1 MKKKLVA
8 LLISAT
14 MISASMAVPVYA
26 EDESISVEVTD
37 EEEPELEVE
46 ESEEQ
51 QEEDDTSVDEDFS
64 DETTEDF
71 SDQNAEEIFSAGSE
85 SVDTRTTVGGNI
97 NWGSSNSILQTDV
110 TTAKND
116 RTFLGIR
123 GSYITDMQN
132 ALDRINAIRKEACN
146 EGIKDPR
153 DESRNLTSSDYVP
166 IKWSSDLEYIARIR
180 AAEAS
185 VYRQHTRLNG
195 YECSAISSP
204 NGIRSFGEVLAWNNT
219 KKFLQG
225 VEQWYRE
232 KAAWVGNTDG
242 VTGHYTQMIDP
253 DNIYVGLA
261 TFVNANARYSTTTAG
276 EFTSQKNLDYSL
288 GTSQTVL
295 DESAGPAIDN
305 CIQTVEVKNAKIVA
319 SMTELT
325 GPLAAK
331 NSIQAEFTLTGYGWK
346 MEPLN
351 KVSWTSSDT
360 KTANVDSEGKVTG
373 VHEGTAD
380 ITASYGNFT
389 VTKNVQVTGHPNVE
403 LKNAKEATC
412 SEEGYTGDKSCK
424 DCGVTVETGKT
435 ISKKE
440 HSWDSGKITI
450 HATCTETGEKT
461 YTCQACR
468 ATKTETVP
476 AVGHTVVIDSAVAA
490 TCESAGKTEGR
501 HCSVCD
507 KVLTE
512 QKTVKAT
519 GHNWDEGKITQEATC
534 EKSGVKTYTCKI
546 CKKTKTE
553 KINALGHKIVTDPAV
568 AATCEDDGKT
578 EGRHCSVCDKVL
590 IEQKTVKAT
599 GHNWDEGKITQEA
612 TCEKSGVKTYTCKTC
627 KKTKTEKINALGHKI
642 VTDPAVAATCEKDGK
657 TEGSH
662 CSVCS
667 KVFVEQDVIPAT
679 GHTPVTD
686 PAVAATCEDDG
697 KTEGSHCAVCSK
709 ILTEQKIIKATGH
722 NWDEGKITKEA
733 SCERPGEII
742 YTCGNCQKTKKEDI
756 KAVGHKFDAWQ
767 TTSQADVFSPIIQT
781 RVCSVCGKSEQKTVG
796 NKLQKTI
803 TVTLSS
809 IPLKR
814 KQKTNV
820 LKVSGLAKGDS
831 IVSWKSSN
839 PKIVNVKGNANGTSI
854 LTAGKKT
861 GKAKI
866 VITLKSGLQKTVTV
880 SVQKSAVKTKKISGV
895 AKTLKLKKK
904 QKAALRPMI
913 TPLTSTEKITYKSS
927 NAKVVTVNSKGKIV
941 AKKKG
946 TAVITIRSGK
956 KTVKCKVT
964 VK

>member
-1 MKKKLVA
+1 
-8 LLISAT
+8 

-26 EDESISVEVTD
+26 EDESISIEVTD

-64 DETTEDF
+64 DETTEAF

-110 TTAKND
+110 TTAKKD

-185 VYRQHTRLNG
+185 VYRQHIRLNG
-195 YECSAISSP
+195 YDCSAISSP
-204 NGIRSFGEVLAWNNT
+204 NGIVSYGEVLAWNNT

-225 VEQWYRE
+225 IEQWYRE
-232 KAAWVGNTDG
+232 KAAWVGNTNG

-261 TFVNANARYSTTTAG
+261 TFVNANAQYSTTTAG
-276 EFTSQKNLDYSL
+276 EF
-288 GTSQTVL
+288 TSQTVL

-346 MEPLN
+346 MEPLDE
-351 KVSWTSSDT
+351 VSWTSSDT
-360 KTANVDSEGKVTG
+360 KTATVDGTG
-373 VHEGTAD
+373 NITGIHEGTAD
-380 ITASYGNFT
+380 ITATYGNFT
-389 VTKNVQVTGHPNVE
+389 ATKNVQVTGHPNVE

-412 SEEGYTGDKSCK
+412 SEEGYTGDQICK
-424 DCGVTVETGKT
+424 DCGVIVENGKT
-435 ISKKE
+435 IAKKT

-450 HATCTETGEKT
+450 QATCTETGEKT

-507 KVLTE
+507 KVL
-512 QKTVKAT
+512 
-519 GHNWDEGKITQEATC
+519 
-534 EKSGVKTYTCKI
+534 
-546 CKKTKTE
+546 
-553 KINALGHKIVTDPAV
+553 
-568 AATCEDDGKT
+568 
-578 EGRHCSVCDKVL
+578 

-627 KKTKTEKINALGHKI
+627 KKTKTEEINALGHKI
-642 VTDPAVAATCEKDGK
+642 VTDPAVTATCEKDGK

-686 PAVAATCEDDG
+686 PAVEATCEGDG
-697 KTEGSHCAVCSK
+697 KTEGSHCSVCSK
-709 ILTEQKIIKATGH
+709 ILTEQKII
-722 NWDEGKITKEA
+722 
-733 SCERPGEII
+733 
-742 YTCGNCQKTKKEDI
+742 
-756 KAVGHKFDAWQ
+756 
-767 TTSQADVFSPIIQT
+767 
-781 RVCSVCGKSEQKTVG
+781 
-796 NKLQKTI
+796 
-803 TVTLSS
+803 
-809 IPLKR
+809 
-814 KQKTNV
+814 
-820 LKVSGLAKGDS
+820 
-831 IVSWKSSN
+831 
-839 PKIVNVKGNANGTSI
+839 
-854 LTAGKKT
+854 
-861 GKAKI
+861 
-866 VITLKSGLQKTVTV
+866 
-880 SVQKSAVKTKKISGV
+880 
-895 AKTLKLKKK
+895 
-904 QKAALRPMI
+904 
-913 TPLTSTEKITYKSS
+913 
-927 NAKVVTVNSKGKIV
+927 
-941 AKKKG
+941 
-946 TAVITIRSGK
+946 
-956 KTVKCKVT
+956 
-964 VK
+964 

>member
-37 EEEPELEVE
+37 EEELELEVE

-64 DETTEDF
+64 DETTEAF

-110 TTAKND
+110 TTAKKD

-185 VYRQHTRLNG
+185 VYMQHIRLNG
-195 YECSAISSP
+195 YDCFAISSP

-225 VEQWYRE
+225 IEQWYRE
-232 KAAWVGNTDG
+232 KADWVGNTDG

-261 TFVNANARYSTTTAG
+261 TFVNANSRYSTTTAG

-346 MEPLN
+346 MEPLDE
-351 KVSWTSSDT
+351 VSWTSSDT
-360 KTANVDSEGKVTG
+360 KTATVDGTG
-373 VHEGTAD
+373 NITGIHEGTAD
-380 ITASYGNFT
+380 ITANYGNFT
-389 VTKNVQVTGHPNVE
+389 ATKNVQVTGHPNVE

-412 SEEGYTGDKSCK
+412 SEEGYTGDQICK
-424 DCGVTVETGKT
+424 DCGVIVENGKT

-450 HATCTETGEKT
+450 QATCTETGEKT

-507 KVLTE
+507 KVL
-512 QKTVKAT
+512 
-519 GHNWDEGKITQEATC
+519 
-534 EKSGVKTYTCKI
+534 
-546 CKKTKTE
+546 
-553 KINALGHKIVTDPAV
+553 
-568 AATCEDDGKT
+568 
-578 EGRHCSVCDKVL
+578 

-627 KKTKTEKINALGHKI
+627 KKTKTEEINALGHKI

-686 PAVAATCEDDG
+686 PAVVATCEDDG

-733 SCERPGEII
+733 SCERSGEII

-767 TTSQADVFSPIIQT
+767 TTSQADVFSPVIQT

-796 NKLQKTI
+796 NKLQKTM

-809 IPLKR
+809 IPLKT

-831 IVSWKSSN
+831 IISWKSSN

-880 SVQKSAVKTKKISGV
+880 SVQKRAVKTKKISGV

-927 NAKVVTVNSKGKIV
+927 NAKVVTVNGKGKIV

-964 VK
+964 LK

>member
-8 LLISAT
+8 LLISTT

-64 DETTEDF
+64 DETTEAF

-110 TTAKND
+110 TTAKKD

-185 VYRQHTRLNG
+185 VYMQHIRLNG
-195 YECSAISSP
+195 YDCFAISSP

-225 VEQWYRE
+225 IEQWYRE
-232 KAAWVGNTDG
+232 KAAWVGNTNG

-261 TFVNANARYSTTTAG
+261 TFVNANSRYSTTTAG

-346 MEPLN
+346 MEPLDE
-351 KVSWTSSDT
+351 VSWTSSDT
-360 KTANVDSEGKVTG
+360 KTATVDGTG
-373 VHEGTAD
+373 NITGIHEGTAD
-380 ITASYGNFT
+380 ITANYGNFT
-389 VTKNVQVTGHPNVE
+389 ATKNVQVTGHPNVE

-412 SEEGYTGDKSCK
+412 SEEGYTGDQICK
-424 DCGVTVETGKT
+424 DCGVIVENGKT

-450 HATCTETGEKT
+450 QATCTETGEKT

-507 KVLTE
+507 KVL
-512 QKTVKAT
+512 
-519 GHNWDEGKITQEATC
+519 
-534 EKSGVKTYTCKI
+534 
-546 CKKTKTE
+546 
-553 KINALGHKIVTDPAV
+553 
-568 AATCEDDGKT
+568 
-578 EGRHCSVCDKVL
+578 

-627 KKTKTEKINALGHKI
+627 KKTKTEEINALGHKI
-642 VTDPAVAATCEKDGK
+642 VTDSAVAATCEKDGK

-697 KTEGSHCAVCSK
+697 KTEGSHCSVCSK

-733 SCERPGEII
+733 SCERSGEII

-767 TTSQADVFSPIIQT
+767 TTSQADVFSPVIQT

-796 NKLQKTI
+796 NKLQKTM

-809 IPLKR
+809 IPLKT
-814 KQKTNV
+814 KQRTNV

-831 IVSWKSSN
+831 IISWKSSN

-880 SVQKSAVKTKKISGV
+880 SVQKRAVKTKKISGV

-904 QKAALRPMI
+904 QKVALRPMI

-956 KTVKCKVT
+956 KTVKCKVI

>member
-8 LLISAT
+8 LLISIT
-14 MISASMAVPVYA
+14 MISASMAVSVYA

-64 DETTEDF
+64 DETTEAF

-110 TTAKND
+110 TTAKKD

-185 VYRQHTRLNG
+185 VYMQHIRLNG
-195 YECSAISSP
+195 YDCFAISSP
-204 NGIRSFGEVLAWNNT
+204 NSIRSFEEVLAWNNT

-225 VEQWYRE
+225 IEQWYRE
-232 KAAWVGNTDG
+232 KADWVGNTDG

-261 TFVNANARYSTTTAG
+261 TFVNANSRYSTTTAG

-325 GPLAAK
+325 GSLAAK

-346 MEPLN
+346 MEPLDE
-351 KVSWTSSDT
+351 VSWTSSDT
-360 KTANVDSEGKVTG
+360 KTATVDGTG
-373 VHEGTAD
+373 NITGIHEGTAD
-380 ITASYGNFT
+380 ITANYGNFT
-389 VTKNVQVTGHPNVE
+389 ATKNVQVTGHPNVE

-412 SEEGYTGDKSCK
+412 SEEGYTGDQICK
-424 DCGVTVETGKT
+424 DCGVIVENGKT

-440 HSWDSGKITI
+440 HSWDSGKVTKA
-450 HATCTETGEKT
+450 ATCTEKGIRT
-461 YTCQACR
+461 YTCQSCGITR
-468 ATKTETVP
+468 TEDIP
-476 AVGHTVVIDSAVAA
+476 ALGHKAVTDAAVAA
-490 TCESAGKTEGR
+490 TCET
-501 HCSVCD
+501 
-507 KVLTE
+507 
-512 QKTVKAT
+512 
-519 GHNWDEGKITQEATC
+519 
-534 EKSGVKTYTCKI
+534 
-546 CKKTKTE
+546 
-553 KINALGHKIVTDPAV
+553 
-568 AATCEDDGKT
+568 
-578 EGRHCSVCDKVL
+578 
-590 IEQKTVKAT
+590 
-599 GHNWDEGKITQEA
+599 
-612 TCEKSGVKTYTCKTC
+612 
-627 KKTKTEKINALGHKI
+627 
-642 VTDPAVAATCEKDGK
+642 DGK

-662 CSVCS
+662 CSVCGTILTAQ
-667 KVFVEQDVIPAT
+667 KTVKAT
-679 GHTPVTD
+679 GHDWDEGKITKAATCEEKGVKTYTCRTCKKTRTEDVSALGHQAVTD
-686 PAVAATCEDDG
+686 AAVAATCETDG
-697 KTEGSHCAVCSK
+697 KTEGSHCSVCGKVLVKQESVKATGHKAVTDEAVAATCETDGKTEGSHCSVCGK
-709 ILTEQKIIKATGH
+709 VLTEQKTIPAFGH
-722 NWDEGKITKEA
+722 TWDAGKITKEA
-733 SCERPGEII
+733 ACETKGVKT
-742 YTCGNCQKTKKEDI
+742 YTCETCKKTRTEEI
-756 KAVGHKFDAWQ
+756 PARGHKFGAWV
-767 TTSQADVFSPIIQT
+767 TTIQADVISPAKQT
-781 RVCSVCGKSEQKTVG
+781 RTCTVCGKKEQRNYGSRLRGTMTV
-796 NKLQKTI
+796 NI
-803 TVTLSS
+803 SS
-809 IPLKR
+809 IPLKTR
-814 KQKTNV
+814 QKTSV
-820 LKVSGLAKGDS
+820 LKVTGLAKGDS
-831 IVSWKSSN
+831 ITSWKSSN
-839 PKIVNVKGNANGTSI
+839 TKVAKVAGRTNGTCTI
-854 LTAGKKT
+854 TAGNKT

-866 VITLKSGLQKTVTV
+866 TVTLKSGLQKTVNV
-880 SVQKSAVKTKKISGV
+880 SVQKSTVKTKKISGV
-895 AKTLKLKKK
+895 ARTLRLNRK
-904 QKAALRPMI
+904 QKATLKPIRS
-913 TPLTSTEKITYKSS
+913 PLTRTEKITYKSS
-927 NAKVVTVNSKGKIV
+927 NSKVASVNSKGQIT

-946 TAVITIRSGK
+946 TTIITVKSGK

>member
-64 DETTEDF
+64 DETTEAF

-110 TTAKND
+110 TTAKKD

-185 VYRQHTRLNG
+185 VYRQHIRLNG
-195 YECSAISSP
+195 YDCSAISSP

-232 KAAWVGNTDG
+232 KAAWVGNTNG

-261 TFVNANARYSTTTAG
+261 TFVNANAQYSTTTAG

-346 MEPLN
+346 MEPLDE
-351 KVSWTSSDT
+351 VSWTSSDT
-360 KTANVDSEGKVTG
+360 KTATVDGTG
-373 VHEGTAD
+373 NITGIHEGTAD
-380 ITASYGNFT
+380 ITANYGNFT
-389 VTKNVQVTGHPNVE
+389 ATKNVQVTGHPNVE

-412 SEEGYTGDKSCK
+412 SEEGYTGDQICK
-424 DCGVTVETGKT
+424 DCGVIVENGKT

-450 HATCTETGEKT
+450 QATCTETGEKT

-507 KVLTE
+507 KVL
-512 QKTVKAT
+512 
-519 GHNWDEGKITQEATC
+519 
-534 EKSGVKTYTCKI
+534 
-546 CKKTKTE
+546 
-553 KINALGHKIVTDPAV
+553 
-568 AATCEDDGKT
+568 
-578 EGRHCSVCDKVL
+578 

-627 KKTKTEKINALGHKI
+627 KKTKTEEINALGHKI

-686 PAVAATCEDDG
+686 PAVVATCEDDG

-722 NWDEGKITKEA
+722 NWDKGKITKEA
-733 SCERPGEII
+733 SCERSGEII
-742 YTCGNCQKTKKEDI
+742 YTCGYCQKTKKEDI

-767 TTSQADVFSPIIQT
+767 TTSQADVFSPVIQT

-796 NKLQKTI
+796 NKLQKTM

-809 IPLKR
+809 IPLKT

-831 IVSWKSSN
+831 IISWKSSN

-880 SVQKSAVKTKKISGV
+880 SVQKRAVKTKKISGV

-927 NAKVVTVNSKGKIV
+927 NAKVVTVNGKGKIV

>member
-1 MKKKLVA
+1 
-8 LLISAT
+8 

-37 EEEPELEVE
+37 EEELELEVE

-64 DETTEDF
+64 DETTEAF

-110 TTAKND
+110 TTAKKD

-185 VYRQHTRLNG
+185 VYMQHIRLNG
-195 YECSAISSP
+195 YDCFAISSP

-225 VEQWYRE
+225 IEQWYRE
-232 KAAWVGNTDG
+232 KADWVGNTDG

-261 TFVNANARYSTTTAG
+261 TFVNANSRYSTTTAG

-346 MEPLN
+346 MEPLDE
-351 KVSWTSSDT
+351 VSWTSSDT
-360 KTANVDSEGKVTG
+360 KTATVDGTG
-373 VHEGTAD
+373 NITGIHEGTAD
-380 ITASYGNFT
+380 ITANYGNFT
-389 VTKNVQVTGHPNVE
+389 ATKNVQVTGHPNVE

-412 SEEGYTGDKSCK
+412 SEEGYTGDQICK
-424 DCGVTVETGKT
+424 DCGVIVENGKT
-435 ISKKE
+435 IAKKT

-450 HATCTETGEKT
+450 QATCTETGEKT

-507 KVLTE
+507 KVL
-512 QKTVKAT
+512 
-519 GHNWDEGKITQEATC
+519 
-534 EKSGVKTYTCKI
+534 
-546 CKKTKTE
+546 
-553 KINALGHKIVTDPAV
+553 
-568 AATCEDDGKT
+568 
-578 EGRHCSVCDKVL
+578 

-627 KKTKTEKINALGHKI
+627 KKTKTEEINALGHKI

-686 PAVAATCEDDG
+686 PAVVATCEDDG

-733 SCERPGEII
+733 SCERSGEII

-767 TTSQADVFSPIIQT
+767 TTSQADVFSPVIQT

-796 NKLQKTI
+796 NKLQKTM

-809 IPLKR
+809 IPLKT

-831 IVSWKSSN
+831 IISWKSSN

-880 SVQKSAVKTKKISGV
+880 SVQKRAVKTKKISGV

-927 NAKVVTVNSKGKIV
+927 NAKVVTVNGKGKIV

>member
-1 MKKKLVA
+1 
-8 LLISAT
+8 

-26 EDESISVEVTD
+26 EDESISVEITD
-37 EEEPELEVE
+37 EEEPEVE

-64 DETTEDF
+64 DETTEAF

-110 TTAKND
+110 TTAKKD

-132 ALDRINAIRKEACN
+132 ALDRINAIRKEACD

-185 VYRQHTRLNG
+185 VYMQHVRLNG
-195 YECSAISSP
+195 YDCFAISSP

-232 KAAWVGNTDG
+232 KADWVGNTDG

-261 TFVNANARYSTTTAG
+261 TFVNANVRYSTTTAG

-305 CIQTVEVKNAKIVA
+305 CIQTVEVKNAKIAA
-319 SMTELT
+319 SMAELT

-346 MEPLN
+346 MEPLDE
-351 KVSWTSSDT
+351 VSWTSSDT
-360 KTANVDSEGKVTG
+360 KTATVDGTG
-373 VHEGTAD
+373 NITGIHEGTAD
-380 ITASYGNFT
+380 ITAAYGNFT
-389 VTKNVQVTGHPNVE
+389 ATKNVQVTGHPNVE

-412 SEEGYTGDKSCK
+412 STEGYTGDKICK
-424 DCGVTVETGKT
+424 DCGKTIEAGKT
-435 ISKKE
+435 IPKKE
-440 HSWDSGKITI
+440 HSWDAGKETK
-450 HATCTETGEKT
+450 AANCTEKGIRT
-461 YTCQACR
+461 YTCQSCSITR
-468 ATKTETVP
+468 TEDIP
-476 AVGHTVVIDSAVAA
+476 ALGHKAVTDAAVAA
-490 TCESAGKTEGR
+490 TCETDGKTEGS
-501 HCSVCD
+501 HCSVCG

-519 GHNWDEGKITQEATC
+519 GHDWDEGKITKAATC
-534 EKSGVKTYTCKI
+534 EEKGVKTYTCRT
-546 CKKTKTE
+546 CKKTRTE
-553 KINALGHKIVTDPAV
+553 DVPALGHQAVTDAAV
-568 AATCEDDGKT
+568 AATCET
-578 EGRHCSVCDKVL
+578 
-590 IEQKTVKAT
+590 
-599 GHNWDEGKITQEA
+599 
-612 TCEKSGVKTYTCKTC
+612 
-627 KKTKTEKINALGHKI
+627 
-642 VTDPAVAATCEKDGK
+642 DGK

-662 CSVCS
+662 CSVCG
-667 KVFVEQDVIPAT
+667 KVLVKQETVKAT
-679 GHTPVTD
+679 GHKPVTD
-686 PAVAATCEDDG
+686 AAVAATCETDG
-697 KTEGSHCAVCSK
+697 KTEGSHCSVCGK
-709 ILTEQKIIKATGH
+709 VLTEQKTIPAFGH
-722 NWDEGKITKEA
+722 TWDTGKITKEA
-733 SCERPGEII
+733 ACETKGVKT
-742 YTCGNCQKTKKEDI
+742 YTCEACKKTRTEEIPALVHKFGEWVTTSRADVLSPAKQTRTCTTCGKKEQRNY
-756 KAVGHKFDAWQ
+756 GSRLRG
-767 TTSQADVFSPIIQT
+767 TM
-781 RVCSVCGKSEQKTVG
+781 TV
-796 NKLQKTI
+796 NI
-803 TVTLSS
+803 SS
-809 IPLKR
+809 IPLKTR
-814 KQKTNV
+814 QKTSV
-820 LKVSGLAKGDS
+820 LKVTGLAKGDS
-831 IVSWKSSN
+831 ITSWKSSN
-839 PKIVNVKGNANGTSI
+839 TKVAKVAGRANGTCTI
-854 LTAGKKT
+854 TAGNKT

-866 VITLKSGLQKTVTV
+866 TITLKSGLQKTVTV

-895 AKTLKLKKK
+895 TRTLRLNRK
-904 QKAALRPMI
+904 QKATLKPVRS
-913 TPLTSTEKITYKSS
+913 PLTSTEKITYKSS
-927 NAKVVTVNSKGKIV
+927 NSKVASVNSKGQIT

-946 TAVITIRSGK
+946 TTIITVKSGK

>member
-534 EKSGVKTYTCKI
+534 EKSGVKTYTCK
-546 CKKTKTE
+546 
-553 KINALGHKIVTDPAV
+553 
-568 AATCEDDGKT
+568 
-578 EGRHCSVCDKVL
+578 
-590 IEQKTVKAT
+590 
-599 GHNWDEGKITQEA
+599 
-612 TCEKSGVKTYTCKTC
+612 TC
-627 KKTKTEKINALGHKI
+627 KKTKTEEINALGHKI

-679 GHTPVTD
+679 GHTPVID

>member
-64 DETTEDF
+64 DETTEAF

-110 TTAKND
+110 TTAKKD

-185 VYRQHTRLNG
+185 VYRQHIRLNG
-195 YECSAISSP
+195 YDCSAISSP

-232 KAAWVGNTDG
+232 KAAWVGNTNG

-261 TFVNANARYSTTTAG
+261 TFVNANAQYSTTTAG

-346 MEPLN
+346 MEPLDE
-351 KVSWTSSDT
+351 VSWTSSDT
-360 KTANVDSEGKVTG
+360 KTATVDGTG
-373 VHEGTAD
+373 NITGIHEGTAD
-380 ITASYGNFT
+380 ITANYGNFT
-389 VTKNVQVTGHPNVE
+389 ATKNVQVTGHPNVE

-412 SEEGYTGDKSCK
+412 SEEGYTGDQICK
-424 DCGVTVETGKT
+424 DCGVIVENGKT

-440 HSWDSGKITI
+440 HIWDSGKITI
-450 HATCTETGEKT
+450 QATCTETGEKT

-507 KVLTE
+507 KVL
-512 QKTVKAT
+512 
-519 GHNWDEGKITQEATC
+519 
-534 EKSGVKTYTCKI
+534 
-546 CKKTKTE
+546 
-553 KINALGHKIVTDPAV
+553 
-568 AATCEDDGKT
+568 
-578 EGRHCSVCDKVL
+578 

-627 KKTKTEKINALGHKI
+627 KKTKTEEINALGHKI

-686 PAVAATCEDDG
+686 PAVVATCEDDG

-722 NWDEGKITKEA
+722 NWDKGKITKEA
-733 SCERPGEII
+733 SCERSGEII
-742 YTCGNCQKTKKEDI
+742 YTCGYCQKTKKEDI

-767 TTSQADVFSPIIQT
+767 TTSQADVFSPVIQT

-796 NKLQKTI
+796 NKLQKTM

-809 IPLKR
+809 IPLKT

-831 IVSWKSSN
+831 IISWKSSN

-880 SVQKSAVKTKKISGV
+880 SVQKRAVKTKKISGV

-927 NAKVVTVNSKGKIV
+927 NAKVVTVNGKGKIV

>member
-26 EDESISVEVTD
+26 EDESISVEITD
-37 EEEPELEVE
+37 EEEPEVE

-64 DETTEDF
+64 DETTEAF

-110 TTAKND
+110 TTAKKD

-132 ALDRINAIRKEACN
+132 ALDRINAIRKEACD

-185 VYRQHTRLNG
+185 VYMQHVRLNG
-195 YECSAISSP
+195 YDCFAISSP

-232 KAAWVGNTDG
+232 KADWVGNTDG

-261 TFVNANARYSTTTAG
+261 TFVNANVRYSTTTAG
-276 EFTSQKNLDYSL
+276 EFTLQKNLDYSL

-305 CIQTVEVKNAKIVA
+305 CIQTVEVKNAKIAA
-319 SMTELT
+319 SMAELT

-346 MEPLN
+346 MEPLDE
-351 KVSWTSSDT
+351 VSWTSSDT
-360 KTANVDSEGKVTG
+360 KTATVDGTG
-373 VHEGTAD
+373 NITGIHEGTAD
-380 ITASYGNFT
+380 ITAAYGNFT
-389 VTKNVQVTGHPNVE
+389 ATKNVQVTGHPNVE

-412 SEEGYTGDKSCK
+412 STEGYTGDKICK
-424 DCGVTVETGKT
+424 DCGKTIEAGKT
-435 ISKKE
+435 IPKKE
-440 HSWDSGKITI
+440 HSWDAGKETK
-450 HATCTETGEKT
+450 AANCTEKGIRT
-461 YTCQACR
+461 YTCQSCSITR
-468 ATKTETVP
+468 TEDIP
-476 AVGHTVVIDSAVAA
+476 ALGHKAVTDAAVAA
-490 TCESAGKTEGR
+490 TCETDGKTEGS
-501 HCSVCD
+501 HCSVCG

-519 GHNWDEGKITQEATC
+519 GHDWDEGKITKAATC
-534 EKSGVKTYTCKI
+534 EEKGVKTYTCRT
-546 CKKTKTE
+546 CKKTRTE
-553 KINALGHKIVTDPAV
+553 DVPALGHQAVTDAAV
-568 AATCEDDGKT
+568 AATCET
-578 EGRHCSVCDKVL
+578 
-590 IEQKTVKAT
+590 
-599 GHNWDEGKITQEA
+599 
-612 TCEKSGVKTYTCKTC
+612 
-627 KKTKTEKINALGHKI
+627 
-642 VTDPAVAATCEKDGK
+642 DGK

-662 CSVCS
+662 CSVCG
-667 KVFVEQDVIPAT
+667 KVLVKQETVKAT
-679 GHTPVTD
+679 GHKPVTD
-686 PAVAATCEDDG
+686 AAVAATCETDG
-697 KTEGSHCAVCSK
+697 KTEGSHCSVCGK
-709 ILTEQKIIKATGH
+709 VLTEQKTIPAFGH
-722 NWDEGKITKEA
+722 TWDTGKITKEA
-733 SCERPGEII
+733 ACETKGVKT
-742 YTCGNCQKTKKEDI
+742 YTCETCKKTRTEEIPALVHKFGEWVTTSRADVLSPAKQTRTCTTCGKKEQRNY
-756 KAVGHKFDAWQ
+756 GSRLRG
-767 TTSQADVFSPIIQT
+767 TM
-781 RVCSVCGKSEQKTVG
+781 TV
-796 NKLQKTI
+796 NI
-803 TVTLSS
+803 SS
-809 IPLKR
+809 IPLKTR
-814 KQKTNV
+814 QKTSV
-820 LKVSGLAKGDS
+820 LKVTGLAKGDS
-831 IVSWKSSN
+831 ITSWKSSN
-839 PKIVNVKGNANGTSI
+839 TKVAKVAGRANGTCTI
-854 LTAGKKT
+854 TAGNKT

-866 VITLKSGLQKTVTV
+866 TITLKSGLQKTVTV

-895 AKTLKLKKK
+895 TRTLRLNRK
-904 QKAALRPMI
+904 QKATLKPVRS
-913 TPLTSTEKITYKSS
+913 PLTSTEKITYKSS
-927 NAKVVTVNSKGKIV
+927 NSKVASVNSKGQIT

-946 TAVITIRSGK
+946 TTIITVKSGK

>member
-26 EDESISVEVTD
+26 EDESISVEITD
-37 EEEPELEVE
+37 EEEPEVE

-64 DETTEDF
+64 DETTEAF

-110 TTAKND
+110 TTAKKD

-132 ALDRINAIRKEACN
+132 ALDRINAIRKEACD

-185 VYRQHTRLNG
+185 VYMQHVRLNG
-195 YECSAISSP
+195 YDCFAISSP

-232 KAAWVGNTDG
+232 KADWVGNTDG

-261 TFVNANARYSTTTAG
+261 TFVNANVRYSTTTAG

-305 CIQTVEVKNAKIVA
+305 CIQTVEVKNAKIAA
-319 SMTELT
+319 SMAELT

-346 MEPLN
+346 MEPLDE
-351 KVSWTSSDT
+351 VSWTSSDT
-360 KTANVDSEGKVTG
+360 KTATVDGTG
-373 VHEGTAD
+373 NITGIHEGTAD
-380 ITASYGNFT
+380 ITAAYGNFT
-389 VTKNVQVTGHPNVE
+389 ATKNVQVTGHPNVE

-412 SEEGYTGDKSCK
+412 STEGYTGDKICK
-424 DCGVTVETGKT
+424 DCGKTIEAGKT
-435 ISKKE
+435 IPKKE
-440 HSWDSGKITI
+440 HSWDAGKETK
-450 HATCTETGEKT
+450 AANCTEKGIRT
-461 YTCQACR
+461 YTCQSCSITR
-468 ATKTETVP
+468 TEDIP
-476 AVGHTVVIDSAVAA
+476 ALGHKAVTDAAVAA
-490 TCESAGKTEGR
+490 TCETDGKTEGS
-501 HCSVCD
+501 HCSVCG

-519 GHNWDEGKITQEATC
+519 GHDWDEGKITKAATC
-534 EKSGVKTYTCKI
+534 EEKGVKTYTCRT
-546 CKKTKTE
+546 CKKTRTE
-553 KINALGHKIVTDPAV
+553 DVPALGHQAVTDAAV
-568 AATCEDDGKT
+568 AATCET
-578 EGRHCSVCDKVL
+578 
-590 IEQKTVKAT
+590 
-599 GHNWDEGKITQEA
+599 
-612 TCEKSGVKTYTCKTC
+612 
-627 KKTKTEKINALGHKI
+627 
-642 VTDPAVAATCEKDGK
+642 DGK

-662 CSVCS
+662 CSVCG
-667 KVFVEQDVIPAT
+667 KVLVKQETVKAT
-679 GHTPVTD
+679 GHKPVTD
-686 PAVAATCEDDG
+686 AAVAATCETDG
-697 KTEGSHCAVCSK
+697 KTEGSHCSVCGK
-709 ILTEQKIIKATGH
+709 VLTEQKTIPAFGH
-722 NWDEGKITKEA
+722 TWDTGKITKEA
-733 SCERPGEII
+733 ACETKGVKT
-742 YTCGNCQKTKKEDI
+742 YTCETCKKTRTEEI
-756 KAVGHKFDAWQ
+756 PALVHKFDEWV
-767 TTSQADVFSPIIQT
+767 TTSRADVLSPAKQT
-781 RVCSVCGKSEQKTVG
+781 RTCTTCGKKEQRNYGSRLRGTMTV
-796 NKLQKTI
+796 NI
-803 TVTLSS
+803 SS
-809 IPLKR
+809 IPLKTR
-814 KQKTNV
+814 QKTSV
-820 LKVSGLAKGDS
+820 LKVTGLAKGDS
-831 IVSWKSSN
+831 ITSWKSSN
-839 PKIVNVKGNANGTSI
+839 TKVAKVAGRANGTCTI
-854 LTAGKKT
+854 TAGNKT

-866 VITLKSGLQKTVTV
+866 TITLKSGLQKTVTV

-895 AKTLKLKKK
+895 TRTLRLNRK
-904 QKAALRPMI
+904 QKATLKPVRS
-913 TPLTSTEKITYKSS
+913 PLTSTEKITYKSS
-927 NAKVVTVNSKGKIV
+927 NSKVASVNSKGQIT

-946 TAVITIRSGK
+946 TTIITVKSGK

>member
-1 MKKKLVA
+1 
-8 LLISAT
+8 

-26 EDESISVEVTD
+26 EDESISVEITD
-37 EEEPELEVE
+37 EEEPEVE

-64 DETTEDF
+64 DETTEAF

-110 TTAKND
+110 TTAKKD

-132 ALDRINAIRKEACN
+132 ALDRINAIRKEACD

-185 VYRQHTRLNG
+185 VYMQHVRLNG
-195 YECSAISSP
+195 YDCFAISSP

-232 KAAWVGNTDG
+232 KADWVGNTDG

-261 TFVNANARYSTTTAG
+261 TFVNANVRYSTTTAG

-305 CIQTVEVKNAKIVA
+305 CIQTVEVKNAKIAA
-319 SMTELT
+319 SMAELT

-346 MEPLN
+346 MEPLDE
-351 KVSWTSSDT
+351 VSWTSSDT
-360 KTANVDSEGKVTG
+360 KTATVDGTG
-373 VHEGTAD
+373 NITGIHEGTAD
-380 ITASYGNFT
+380 ITAAYGNFT
-389 VTKNVQVTGHPNVE
+389 ATKNVQVTGHPNVE

-412 SEEGYTGDKSCK
+412 STEGYTGDKICK
-424 DCGVTVETGKT
+424 DCGKTIEAGKT
-435 ISKKE
+435 IPKKE
-440 HSWDSGKITI
+440 HSWDAGKETK
-450 HATCTETGEKT
+450 AANCTEKGIRT
-461 YTCQACR
+461 YTCQSCSITR
-468 ATKTETVP
+468 TEDIP
-476 AVGHTVVIDSAVAA
+476 ALGHKAVTDAAVAA
-490 TCESAGKTEGR
+490 TCETDGKTEGS
-501 HCSVCD
+501 HCSVCG

-519 GHNWDEGKITQEATC
+519 GHDWDEGKITKAATC
-534 EKSGVKTYTCKI
+534 EEKGVKTYTCRT
-546 CKKTKTE
+546 CKKTRTE
-553 KINALGHKIVTDPAV
+553 DVPALGHQAVTDAAV
-568 AATCEDDGKT
+568 AATCET
-578 EGRHCSVCDKVL
+578 
-590 IEQKTVKAT
+590 
-599 GHNWDEGKITQEA
+599 
-612 TCEKSGVKTYTCKTC
+612 
-627 KKTKTEKINALGHKI
+627 
-642 VTDPAVAATCEKDGK
+642 DGK

-662 CSVCS
+662 CSVCG
-667 KVFVEQDVIPAT
+667 KVLVKQETVKAT
-679 GHTPVTD
+679 GHKPVTD
-686 PAVAATCEDDG
+686 AAVAATCETDG
-697 KTEGSHCAVCSK
+697 KTEGSHCSVCGK
-709 ILTEQKIIKATGH
+709 VLTEQKTIPAFGH
-722 NWDEGKITKEA
+722 TWDTGKITKEA
-733 SCERPGEII
+733 ACETKGVKT
-742 YTCGNCQKTKKEDI
+742 YTCETCKKTRTEEIPALVHKFGEWVTTSRADVLSPAKQTRTCTTCGKKEQRNY
-756 KAVGHKFDAWQ
+756 GSRLRG
-767 TTSQADVFSPIIQT
+767 TM
-781 RVCSVCGKSEQKTVG
+781 TV
-796 NKLQKTI
+796 NI
-803 TVTLSS
+803 SS
-809 IPLKR
+809 IPLKTR
-814 KQKTNV
+814 QKTSV
-820 LKVSGLAKGDS
+820 LKVTGLAKGDS
-831 IVSWKSSN
+831 ITSWKSSN
-839 PKIVNVKGNANGTSI
+839 TKVAKVAGRANGTCTI
-854 LTAGKKT
+854 TAGNKT

-866 VITLKSGLQKTVTV
+866 TITLKSGLQKTVTV

-895 AKTLKLKKK
+895 TRTLRLNRK
-904 QKAALRPMI
+904 QKATLKPVRS
-913 TPLTSTEKITYKSS
+913 PLTSTEKITYKSS
-927 NAKVVTVNSKGKIV
+927 NSKVASVNSKGQIT

-946 TAVITIRSGK
+946 TTIITVKSGK